1 MTAMLDLPAAE
12 VRSRLRTGDLSPVD
26 LLEAT
31 LARIDER
38 NPAINAIA
46 HRDDRA
52 ARAAA
57 EASAARWAAGS
68 PLSDFDGLPV
78 TIKDSINAV
87 GTPWRHGSAAHAGV
101 PDARIDTPPA
111 ARLKE
116 AGAVIVAK
124 TTMPDFGMMAAGV
137 SSLYG
142 VVRNPWNTDRNTG
155 GSSAGAGASLAAGIG
170 FGAVGTDIAGSVRLP
185 AAHCGVVA
193 LKPTQGRIP
202 HLPASTTRSP
212 GPMARTVDEVIDL
225 YRVIARFDPRDALA
239 LGSDVPDHLD
249 AALSPTG
256 LRFGVLTEVD
266 PRFPL
271 DPRVRDVLQ
280 SAADVLASGGAD
292 VTEFTA
298 PFGAE
303 PSDALD
309 RVFQV
314 RARTEWEN
322 IAPAR
327 RDLAHPAVADWAAAA
342 AAYSA
347 TDHARDLGIVDGAQA
362 AMQAATSEFD
372 FVLAPVIPTPGFAA
386 DQPGIDT
393 AHPLAHCTFTAWF
406 NQTGQP
412 ASSVPFGLIDGCP
425 VGLQIAGPR
434 LSDQHVLRLSRWLE
448 AHRPVTVGR
457 PPLFAAAG
465 GVR

>member
-1 MTAMLDLPAAE
+1 MTDFLDSSAAE
-12 VRSRLRTGDLSPVD
+12 IRSRLRTGDLTPVD
-26 LLEAT
+26 LLDAT
-31 LARIDER
+31 LHRIDER

-46 HRDDRA
+46 HRDDRS

-57 EASAARWAAGS
+57 EASAARWAAGA
-68 PLSDFDGLPV
+68 PLSDLDGLPV

-87 GTPWRHGSAAHAGV
+87 GTPWRHGSAAHTDV
-101 PDARIDTPPA
+101 PDSRVDSPPA

-142 VVRNPWNTDRNTG
+142 IVRNPWDTSRNTG
-155 GSSAGAGASLAAGIG
+155 GSSAGAGACLAAGIG

-185 AAHCGVVA
+185 AGQCGVVA

-212 GPMARTVDEVIDL
+212 GPMARTVDEAIDL
-225 YRVIARFDPRDALA
+225 YRVIAGFDARDALA
-239 LGSDVPDHLD
+239 LGPDSPDGLD
-249 AALSPTG
+249 ADLPPAG
-256 LRFGVLTEVD
+256 LRIGVLSELD

-271 DPRVRDVLQ
+271 DQRVREVLQ
-280 SAADVLASGGAD
+280 TAADVLASGGAD
-292 VTEFTA
+292 VRALTA
-298 PFGAE
+298 PFGVE

-314 RARTEWEN
+314 RARTEWEG
-322 IAPAR
+322 IAPAK
-327 RDLAHPAVADWAAAA
+327 RDLVHPAVADWAAAA
-342 AAYSA
+342 AGYSA

-362 AMQAATSEFD
+362 ALQAATAEFD

-386 DQPGIDT
+386 ETVGIDAT
-393 AHPLAHCTFTAWF
+393 HPLAHCTFTAWF

-425 VGLQIAGPR
+425 VGLQVAGPR
-434 LSDQHVLRLSRWLE
+434 LSDQRVLRLTRWLE
-448 AHRPVTVGR
+448 VHRPVPLGR
-457 PPLFAAAG
+457 PPLFATAG
-465 GVR
+465 GTR